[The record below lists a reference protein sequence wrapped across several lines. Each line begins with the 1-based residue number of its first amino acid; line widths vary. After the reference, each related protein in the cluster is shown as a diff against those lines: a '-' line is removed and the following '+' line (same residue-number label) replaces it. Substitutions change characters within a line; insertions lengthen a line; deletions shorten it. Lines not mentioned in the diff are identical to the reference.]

1 MIRIFPVFVPAR
13 ILALLISDI
22 LLVIGS
28 FIAAS
33 YFALPV
39 DATDYLLGEDH
50 GLVSIALAL
59 LSILIGLYLQDLYS
73 DIYVKSR
80 IVLLQ
85 QLCLAVGIAFLLQGT
100 FAYLT
105 RLRMPLRVMGYSSC
119 LSMGSIFT
127 WRVIMKVWISNG
139 EGQ

>member
-22 LLVIGS
+22 LLAIGS
-28 FIAAS
+28 FVVAS
-33 YFALPV
+33 YIELPV
-39 DATDYLLGEDH
+39 DATDYLLNSRGW
-50 GLVSIALAL
+50 VSVTLAV

-85 QLCLAVGIAFLLQGT
+85 QLCLAIGIAFLLQGT
-100 FAYLT
+100 IVYLT
-105 RLRMPLRVMGYSSC
+105 KLRMPLRV
-119 LSMGSIFT
+119 
-127 WRVIMKVWISNG
+127 
-139 EGQ
+139 

>member
-1 MIRIFPVFVPAR
+1 MIRLFPVFVPAR

-28 FIAAS
+28 FVVAS
-33 YFALPV
+33 YLALPV
-39 DATDYLLGEDH
+39 DAWDYLQNDRGWAS
-50 GLVSIALAL
+50 VTLAL

-85 QLCLAVGIAFLLQGT
+85 QLSLAIGIAFLLQGT
-100 FAYLT
+100 IAYLT
-105 RLRMPLRVMGYSSC
+105 KLRMPLSVMGFGSC
-119 LSMGSIFT
+119 L
-127 WRVIMKVWISNG
+127 
-139 EGQ
+139 